1 MISQRIK
8 STITKSLSKTDESI
22 FKKIKRLFIRDKEY
36 EKILNYKEMFNGNY
50 SGLTHLQSFFENK
63 EASPLYNGKMEMS
76 VEDFFNIT
84 NSGSTARSALIAT
97 QLIKDNVMTKEYRYI
112 DTKGNKKIENQ
123 YHNIPNEYLEKDIQ
137 CLYIFEDTKVDDK

>member
-8 STITKSLSKTDESI
+8 FTITKIFSKNDESI
-22 FKKIKRLFIRDKEY
+22 FKKIKRLFMRDKEY

-63 EASPLYNGKMEMS
+63 EASPLYNGNVEMS
-76 VEDFFNIT
+76 LEDFFNVT

-97 QLIKDNVMTKEYRYI
+97 QLIKDNIMTKEYRYI
-112 DTKGNKKIENQ
+112 DNKGNQKIKNQ
-123 YHNIPNEYLEKDIQ
+123 YQDIPDEYLGKHVQ
-137 CLYIFEDTKVDDK
+137 CFYIFKDTEVDDK